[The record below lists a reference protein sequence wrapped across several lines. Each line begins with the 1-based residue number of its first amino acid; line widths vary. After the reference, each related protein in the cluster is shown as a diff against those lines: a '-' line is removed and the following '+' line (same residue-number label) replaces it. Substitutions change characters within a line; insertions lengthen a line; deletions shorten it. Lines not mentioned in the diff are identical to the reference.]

1 MFTNLKKVVSSFFKS
16 LSKNKKLNTYVFF
29 FFISFAFWFLTMLS
43 RTHETSFLVPIKYIN
58 SPADLMEVVQPADF
72 VQVRVKASGISIM
85 SFYLFNYNSLILNY
99 NVANS
104 QPIANGKNLFW
115 IMNSKRKEV
124 ADVLGVSIEIMNITP
139 ERITV
144 PFVNKIKKVVPVI
157 LNQDINLKQTF
168 WLTND
173 IKLIPSSVILYG
185 DQDLLDSISSV
196 TTDLL
201 KLNDL
206 DKDQV
211 HEITLVLPN
220 GLKCKTNSVSVELN
234 IESFIEEVIIQEVEI
249 RNLKKGYSMKLFP
262 RDVSIALRLPKD
274 KYQLLKTN
282 FLRLYIDASELGE
295 QKTIP
300 IKYDNLPER
309 VKIERVY
316 PNRLE
321 FLLIKE

>member
-1 MFTNLKKVVSSFFKS
+1 MFTNLKKVISSFFKS

-43 RTHETSFLVPIKYIN
+43 KTHETSFFIPIKYIN
-58 SPADLMEVVQPADF
+58 YPADLMEVVQPVDF

-124 ADVLGVSIEIMNITP
+124 ADVLGASIEIMNITP

-157 LNQDINLKQTF
+157 LNEDINLKQTF
-168 WLTND
+168 WLAND

-185 DQDLLDSISSV
+185 EQDLLDSISSV

-206 DKDQV
+206 HKDHL
-211 HEITLVLPN
+211 HEIALILPN
-220 GLKCKTNSVSVELN
+220 RLKCKVKTVSV
-234 IESFIEEVIIQEVEI
+234 
-249 RNLKKGYSMKLFP
+249 
-262 RDVSIALRLPKD
+262 D
-274 KYQLLKTN
+274 K
-282 FLRLYIDASELGE
+282 
-295 QKTIP
+295 
-300 IKYDNLPER
+300 
-309 VKIERVY
+309 
-316 PNRLE
+316 
-321 FLLIKE
+321 